1 MKYNTLKNTTIG
13 SSFEVYCSGEKR
25 CYACEKQK
33 PLIVY
38 LCSLFDRQMG
48 ENSYIVVRCFECANK
63 ELLPYY
69 NISELSIKE
78 IFTIRTI
85 HGV

>member
-1 MKYNTLKNTTIG
+1 MTYNTLKNAVVG
-13 SSFEVYCSGEKR
+13 RSFEVYCSGEKR

-33 PLIVY
+33 PLIVFLSRLKSEY
-38 LCSLFDRQMG
+38 SNGDTF
-48 ENSYIVVRCFECANK
+48 IVVRCFECANE
-63 ELLPYY
+63 ELLPHY